1 MKGEV
6 RELGLDVL
14 DEAPWGTHLCQFY
27 ETKEDLIDALV
38 PYFKTGLENN
48 EFCMWV
54 TAEPLG
60 VDDAKASLGK
70 AVENLEDY
78 LAKSQIE
85 ILDYSQ
91 WYTRLGQFDAN
102 QVLQGWVEKLDQAL
116 QRGFDGLRLTGNTFW
131 LENKDWDDF
140 AAYEAMVDNVIG
152 KYRILA
158 ICSYYLGKCG
168 PRELIDVVKNHEFA
182 LVRRQGEWELFK
194 SAGLSRADD
203 TIERAYAELN
213 QIFNTATDGMRV
225 IDKDFNVLR
234 YNQPFLSLSGIT
246 EAEPSRSKCYDAF
259 SGPLCHT
266 TDCPLK
272 RIVAG
277 EQRVECDLEKQR
289 IDGSRIRCI
298 LTATPFVGIDGE
310 LIGIVEDFKDIT
322 ERKRAEELL
331 HQTERELRIRNQ
343 IAEIF
348 LTTSDDEIYGDV
360 LQVILGAM
368 KSKYGT
374 FAYINENGER
384 VVPSMTRGIWDKCRI
399 RQKNIVFPRDTWGN
413 NLWARCLKEKRAI
426 SSNGPFKVPDGHIGI
441 TRALAVP
448 IIHQGDV
455 IGNFMVGNRAT
466 DYDERDAELLKTIA
480 DHTAPILHA
489 WLQRA
494 RQEKERNRAQEA
506 LREAHDELE
515 QRVEERTAELRRLSS
530 QLIEVQ
536 ERERKRIARELHDS
550 IGQFLAAIKF
560 GLENAIN
567 KMPKIRVEE
576 SLELF
581 RGFIPLLQEASDE
594 VRRIHTDLRPGLL
607 DDLGII
613 ATISWFCREFERMYS
628 GLRIQKEIRI
638 EEKAI
643 PDRLKTVIFRILQ
656 EALHNIAK
664 HAKAGLVRVA
674 LTKADDHIDFLLE
687 DNGQGFD
694 INQTLSSESFERG
707 FGLTSMKERAEL
719 SGASFAIES
728 VPGAGTKIRV
738 SWSAGIPG

>member
-1 MKGEV
+1 MKGQV

-14 DEAPWGTHLCQFY
+14 SEAPWGTHLCQFY

-38 PYFKTGLENN
+38 PYFKAGLENN

-60 VDDAKASLGK
+60 VDDAKASLGE
-70 AVENLEDY
+70 AVENLDEY
-78 LAKSQIE
+78 VAKGQVE

-91 WYTRLGQFDAN
+91 WYARSGQFDADE
-102 QVLQGWVEKLDQAL
+102 VLQGWVEKLDQAL

-131 LENKDWDDF
+131 LEKRDWDDF
-140 AAYEAMVDNVIG
+140 AAYEAMVDTAIG
-152 KYRILA
+152 KYRMLA

-182 LVRRQGEWELFK
+182 LVRHDGKWEVFK
-194 SAGLSRADD
+194 NAGLSRADEA
-203 TIERAYAELN
+203 IEHAYAELN
-213 QIFNTATDGMRV
+213 QIFNTAAHAMRV
-225 IDKDFNVLR
+225 VDKDFNVLR
-234 YNQPFLSLSGIT
+234 YNHTFLSLSGVRES
-246 EAEPSRSKCYDAF
+246 EATDSKCYNSF
-259 SGPLCHT
+259 PGSLCNT
-266 TDCPLK
+266 PECPLR
-272 RIVAG
+272 RILGG
-277 EQRVECDLEKQR
+277 EERVERDVEKHR
-289 IDGSRIRCI
+289 TDGTKIPCI
-298 LTATPFVGIDGE
+298 VVATPFRAPDGE
-310 LIGIVEDFKDIT
+310 LIGIVEAFNDIT
-322 ERKRAEELL
+322 ERKRADDLL

-348 LTTSDDEIYGDV
+348 LTTSDDEMYGDV
-360 LQVILGAM
+360 LQVILEAM

-399 RQKNIVFPRDTWGN
+399 RQKNIVFPREIWGK

-441 TRALAVP
+441 TRALAAP

-466 DYDERDAELLKTIA
+466 DYDARDKELLKTIA

-489 WLQRA
+489 WLQRD
-494 RQEKERNRAQEA
+494 RQEKERKRAQEA
-506 LREAHDELE
+506 LRKAHDELE
-515 QRVEERTAELRRLSS
+515 RRVEERTAELRRLSS

-567 KMPKIRVEE
+567 KMPENTAKE

-581 RGFIPLLQEASDE
+581 RGLIPLVQEASDE
-594 VRRIHTDLRPGLL
+594 VRKIHTDLRPGLL
-607 DDLGII
+607 DDLGIV
-613 ATISWFCREFERMYS
+613 ATISWFCREFERLYS
-628 GLRIQKEIRI
+628 GLRIEKEIYI

-643 PDRLKTVIFRILQ
+643 PESLKTVIFRILQ
-656 EALHNIAK
+656 EALHNVAK
-664 HAKAGLVRVA
+664 HARAGLVRIA
-674 LTKADDHIDFLLE
+674 LTKADDRINLFLQ

-694 INQTLSSESFERG
+694 IDRALPSDRSERG

-719 SGASFAIES
+719 SGGSFAIYS
-728 VPGAGTKIRV
+728 APGAGTTIRA
-738 SWSAGIPG
+738 SW